1 MVAHREDRE
10 SFIFEA
16 RGRTQRDNAGAL
28 QVNEQQVALRRW
40 SAGAPHTQAAVELL
54 LRAFHGRFA
63 RPGCPW
69 IVSEPDGTCW
79 VDWRELVEANMSVL
93 SGGER
98 RLLLFAAS
106 LGAGAPAD
114 LREVAGLDITRIRL
128 VLAAIGSP
136 PGSATWFPG
145 PGRLSNEFIGQR
157 PHARRNRRKPLSP
170 ILSTGS
176 GRRRPGQQ
184 IGDPALQFVRLLI
197 DERQGLRG
205 LGQCHSC
212 PASSLH
218 AGPPLACVVPGREF
232 RYAGLAGDVRVG
244 AWAGGQ
250 HAMDGNLAAEHVNL
264 SEALVGVY
272 Y

>member
-10 SFIFEA
+10 SSIFEA

-128 VLAAIGSP
+128 VLAAIAFAAGVSDLVPWPESP
-136 PGSATWFPG
+136 
-145 PGRLSNEFIGQR
+145 EQ
-157 PHARRNRRKPLSP
+157 
-170 ILSTGS
+170 
-176 GRRRPGQQ
+176 
-184 IGDPALQFVRLLI
+184 
-197 DERQGLRG
+197 
-205 LGQCHSC
+205 
-212 PASSLH
+212 
-218 AGPPLACVVPGREF
+218 
-232 RYAGLAGDVRVG
+232 
-244 AWAGGQ
+244 
-250 HAMDGNLAAEHVNL
+250 
-264 SEALVGVY
+264 
-272 Y
+272 